1 MEYLRRLSII
11 FILGF
16 FSCGRSGGSGER
28 GKAQEP
34 ASAPVEQVPASI
46 TYNIYLDKSASMD
59 GYVTRP
65 GSDFRN
71 NVQRFILSLRT
82 QAMADT
88 IDLNYVNEGI
98 CPYRHHAQREE
109 VDSFATIAG
118 FRSAGC
124 GRGDTYM
131 DELIRQVITTKPND
145 VNVLISDDIFSTG
158 HGYSAEMLT
167 QQGNKVED
175 VLAAELRRRDFSTII
190 LKFDSRF
197 EGTYYSESK
206 GGMAVDVSHKPV
218 RRPYYITIFGS
229 QQKLRNL
236 AGYIKNW
243 GAYYLMQRGGSRPP
257 AKIIRKHR
265 QGDFVIAGAATQL
278 TINRAVAADS
288 AGFQFAV
295 ALNLDS
301 AQMDEGYLMNPANYE
316 LPPNYELAGIERN
329 TDATDQALQGYTH
342 VFLIRTTDLK
352 PEQEVYLR
360 LKSKI
365 PHWVYAT
372 STTED
377 GDPYDSAQ
385 QKETFGFQY
394 LVEGITRGYMDKY
407 KNMDQFAVNVWVSR
421 SDGQASAETDPPGG
435 RSSFPWVLVAIG
447 AGLVC
452 LVVWIKNKR

>member
-1 MEYLRRLSII
+1 
-11 FILGF
+11 
-16 FSCGRSGGSGER
+16 
-28 GKAQEP
+28 
-34 ASAPVEQVPASI
+34 
-46 TYNIYLDKSASMD
+46 
-59 GYVTRP
+59 
-65 GSDFRN
+65 
-71 NVQRFILSLRT
+71 
-82 QAMADT
+82 MADT
-88 IDLNYVNEGI
+88 INLNYVNEGI
-98 CPYRHHAQREE
+98 CPYRHFAQREE
-109 VDSFATIAG
+109 IDSFATIAG

-131 DELIRQVITTKPND
+131 DELIRQVITAKPGD

-197 EGTYYSESK
+197 EGTYYSESR
-206 GGMAVDVSHKPV
+206 GGTPIDVSHRGV

-229 QQKLRNL
+229 QPKMRSLEAYLRSSALN
-236 AGYIKNW
+236 GYSGLD
-243 GAYYLMQRGGSRPP
+243 GAYYLVQQGGRKPP
-257 AKIIRKHR
+257 AKIVRKHR
-265 QGDFVIAGAATQL
+265 EGDFVIAGAATQL
-278 TINRAVAADS
+278 TINKAVAADS
-288 AGFQFAV
+288 VGFQFAV
-295 ALNLDS
+295 AINLDS

-316 LPPNYELAGIERN
+316 VPPNYELAGIERN

-352 PEQEVYLR
+352 PEQDVYLR

-365 PHWVYAT
+365 PHWVYAS

-385 QKETFGFQY
+385 QRETFGFQY

-407 KNMDQFAVNVWVSR
+407 KNMDQFGVNVWVSR
-421 SDGQASAETDPPGG
+421 SDGQTSAGGDPESGK
-435 RSSFPWVLVAIG
+435 SSFPWA
-447 AGLVC
+447 
-452 LVVWIKNKR
+452 LVVVVAVVVGFVIWIKNKR